1 MPTYEYECTKCG
13 KQWERFQSIK
23 AQPERECPKC
33 GRATARRKV
42 GIGFAILSGS
52 RSGNGGEEG
61 AGAGATERAGGAAAS
76 ATKPGDPGAKDAG
89 TGAAAGGAAGAAAA
103 TPTDAAKASDSA
115 SKSTA
120 EGKLNSTHPARDGRG
135 AGNLRD
141 AIARQRAA
149 AARSQGAPG
158 AGSTP
163 RAKGAHGASGAA
175 KGVKRANAPKR
186 GKR

>member
-23 AQPERECPKC
+23 ADPERDCPRC

-42 GIGFAILSGS
+42 GIGFAILTGGRRGDDGPAGGASDGAAGSGTKAAEAT
-52 RSGNGGEEG
+52 GAKGAGDAK
-61 AGAGATERAGGAAAS
+61 AGAGTS
-76 ATKPGDPGAKDAG
+76 GDAK
-89 TGAAAGGAAGAAAA
+89 AAAGDPPAKAANDAKAAPAAAA
-103 TPTDAAKASDSA
+103 PADS
-115 SKSTA
+115 
-120 EGKLNSTHPARDGRG
+120 GKLNSTHPARDGRG

-149 AARSQGAPG
+149 GPGKAR
-158 AGSTP
+158 
-163 RAKGAHGASGAA
+163 KAA
-175 KGVKRANAPKR
+175 KPAKR

>member
-23 AQPERECPKC
+23 AEPERDCPRC

-42 GIGFAILSGS
+42 GIGFAILTGGRRGDDGPPAGASDGAAGSGTKAAEAT
-52 RSGNGGEEG
+52 GAKGAGDAK
-61 AGAGATERAGGAAAS
+61 AGAGTAGDAKAAA
-76 ATKPGDPGAKDAG
+76 GDAPAKAAKDAK
-89 TGAAAGGAAGAAAA
+89 AAPAAAA
-103 TPTDAAKASDSA
+103 PKDD
-115 SKSTA
+115 
-120 EGKLNSTHPARDGRG
+120 GKLNSTHPARDGRG

-149 AARSQGAPG
+149 GPG
-158 AGSTP
+158 K
-163 RAKGAHGASGAA
+163 AKKAA
-175 KGVKRANAPKR
+175 KPAKR

>member
-1 MPTYEYECTKCG
+1 MPTYEYECTECG

-23 AQPERECPKC
+23 AEPERECPRC

-42 GIGFAILSGS
+42 GIGFAILSGG
-52 RSGNGGEEG
+52 RSGDAGETGAAIGAAKG
-61 AGAGATERAGGAAAS
+61 AGDANAPAAPAGETKAAKVDSSAAA
-76 ATKPGDPGAKDAG
+76 AKDAP
-89 TGAAAGGAAGAAAA
+89 AAPAPKG
-103 TPTDAAKASDSA
+103 
-115 SKSTA
+115 

-149 AARSQGAPG
+149 S
-158 AGSTP
+158 
-163 RAKGAHGASGAA
+163 AKSPDSLSGAA
-175 KGVKRANAPKR
+175 KSPKKPGSHARPR

>member
-1 MPTYEYECTKCG
+1 MPTYEYECARCG

-23 AQPERECPKC
+23 AEPEKDCPRC

-42 GIGFAILSGS
+42 GIGFAILSGG
-52 RSGNGGEEG
+52 RSGDAGESDG
-61 AGAGATERAGGAAAS
+61 AKGSGDAKAAA
-76 ATKPGDPGAKDAG
+76 AKPGEAKAASGDGPAKAAAKDAP
-89 TGAAAGGAAGAAAA
+89 AAAA
-103 TPTDAAKASDSA
+103 PRD
-115 SKSTA
+115 

-149 AARSQGAPG
+149 S
-158 AGSTP
+158 
-163 RAKGAHGASGAA
+163 AKSPNSRSGAA
-175 KGVKRANAPKR
+175 KSPKKPGSHARPR

>member
-23 AQPERECPKC
+23 ADPERDCPRC

-42 GIGFAILSGS
+42 GIGFAILTGGRRGDDGPAGGASDGAAGSGTKAAEAT
-52 RSGNGGEEG
+52 GAKGAGDAT
-61 AGAGATERAGGAAAS
+61 AGAGTAGDAKAAA
-76 ATKPGDPGAKDAG
+76 GDAPAKAAKDAK
-89 TGAAAGGAAGAAAA
+89 AAPAAAA
-103 TPTDAAKASDSA
+103 PKDDGT
-115 SKSTA
+115 
-120 EGKLNSTHPARDGRG
+120 LNSTHPARDGRG

-149 AARSQGAPG
+149 GPGKVRKAAPS
-158 AGSTP
+158 AGKP
-163 RAKGAHGASGAA
+163 PKAGN
-175 KGVKRANAPKR
+175 NAKR

>member
-23 AQPERECPKC
+23 AEPERDCPKC

-42 GIGFAILSGS
+42 GIGFAILSGG
-52 RSGNGGEEG
+52 RSGDAGES
-61 AGAGATERAGGAAAS
+61 GGAS
-76 ATKPGDPGAKDAG
+76 DGAKKGSGDAK
-89 TGAAAGGAAGAAAA
+89 GAAAA
-103 TPTDAAKASDSA
+103 PGGSKAAAGEGSTKGTATDAPAAPAPKDD
-115 SKSTA
+115 
-120 EGKLNSTHPARDGRG
+120 GKLNSTHPARDGRG

-149 AARSQGAPG
+149 GGKKASDQGARGGKSPKKPAARGPS
-158 AGSTP
+158 
-163 RAKGAHGASGAA
+163 
-175 KGVKRANAPKR
+175 R

>member
-23 AQPERECPKC
+23 AEPERDCPRC

-42 GIGFAILSGS
+42 GIGFAIPTGGRRGDDGPPAGASDGAAGSGTKAAEAT
-52 RSGNGGEEG
+52 GAKGAGDAT
-61 AGAGATERAGGAAAS
+61 AGAGTAGDAKAAA
-76 ATKPGDPGAKDAG
+76 GDAPAKAAKDAP
-89 TGAAAGGAAGAAAA
+89 AAAA
-103 TPTDAAKASDSA
+103 PKDD
-115 SKSTA
+115 
-120 EGKLNSTHPARDGRG
+120 GKLNSTHPARDGRG

-149 AARSQGAPG
+149 GPG
-158 AGSTP
+158 K
-163 RAKGAHGASGAA
+163 AKKAA
-175 KGVKRANAPKR
+175 KPAKR

>member
-23 AQPERECPKC
+23 ADPEKECPKC

-42 GIGFAILSGS
+42 GIGFAILTGGRRGDDGPAGGASDGAAGSGTKAAEAT
-52 RSGNGGEEG
+52 GAKGAGDAT
-61 AGAGATERAGGAAAS
+61 AGAGTAGDATAAA
-76 ATKPGDPGAKDAG
+76 GDAPAKDAK
-89 TGAAAGGAAGAAAA
+89 AAKAAPAAAA
-103 TPTDAAKASDSA
+103 PKDD
-115 SKSTA
+115 
-120 EGKLNSTHPARDGRG
+120 GKLNSTHPARDGRG

-149 AARSQGAPG
+149 G
-158 AGSTP
+158 AGK
-163 RAKGAHGASGAA
+163 AKKAA
-175 KGVKRANAPKR
+175 KPAKR

>member
-23 AQPERECPKC
+23 AEPEKDCPKC
-33 GRATARRKV
+33 GRAAARRKV
-42 GIGFAILSGS
+42 GIGFAILSGG
-52 RSGNGGEEG
+52 RSGDAGESGGASGGANGGG
-61 AGAGATERAGGAAAS
+61 DAKAPAA
-76 ATKPGDPGAKDAG
+76 KPGEAKAPAGEGSTNGAAKDAP
-89 TGAAAGGAAGAAAA
+89 AAPA
-103 TPTDAAKASDSA
+103 PKD
-115 SKSTA
+115 

-149 AARSQGAPG
+149 NSPKALDS
-158 AGSTP
+158 
-163 RAKGAHGASGAA
+163 RAGAA
-175 KGVKRANAPKR
+175 KSPKKPGSPARSR

>member
-23 AQPERECPKC
+23 AEPERTCPKC

-42 GIGFAILSGS
+42 GMGFAILSGG
-52 RSGNGGEEG
+52 RSGDAGDASVASEG
-61 AGAGATERAGGAAAS
+61 AKGSTDAKAAAK
-76 ATKPGDPGAKDAG
+76 KPDAS
-89 TGAAAGGAAGAAAA
+89 TAAAGDASAKAA
-103 TPTDAAKASDSA
+103 TPAPAPKDQGT
-115 SKSTA
+115 
-120 EGKLNSTHPARDGRG
+120 LNSTHPARDGRG

-149 AARSQGAPG
+149 GAKKAQNPG
-158 AGSTP
+158 ARGANS
-163 RAKGAHGASGAA
+163 AKKPASPG
-175 KGVKRANAPKR
+175 RPR